1 MASARQKFVTHLYL
15 VALSAVA
22 VLAIVVALLLASA
35 TRDGETVVRETLLFV
50 AAGMATAWAL
60 TRLLLARVLKPTGR
74 AASIAGRV
82 AQGDLSSDGGAV
94 GRDALSTSLNT
105 MLLKLRDLVG
115 TIRQHAHDA
124 AAMAEE

>member
-1 MASARQKFVTHLYL
+1 MASSRHKFVTRLYL

-22 VLAIVVALLLASA
+22 ALGAVVALLLSSA
-35 TRDGETVVRETLLFV
+35 TREREAVVRGTLLFI

-82 AQGDLSSDGGAV
+82 AEGDLSTDGSAGK
-94 GRDALSTSLNT
+94 DALSTSLNT

-115 TIRQHAHDA
+115 TIRQH
-124 AAMAEE
+124 